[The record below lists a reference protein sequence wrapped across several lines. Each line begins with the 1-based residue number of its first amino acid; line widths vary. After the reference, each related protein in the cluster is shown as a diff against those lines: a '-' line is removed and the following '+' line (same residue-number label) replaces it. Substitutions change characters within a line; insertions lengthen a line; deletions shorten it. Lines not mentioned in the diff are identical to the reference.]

1 MKKLVK
7 SLRSIFYFIQNYF
20 IKAGSPIGIYYQNLS
35 QECYNFFEQDMKKSA
50 IFLKSNDIRKYSIS
64 RAFNNSKTK
73 ENLFLEFGVYKG
85 DSINLFGNFLSQHGK
100 KIYGFDSFE
109 GLEEEWNFND
119 YNPIG
124 TFSLNKKSPK
134 VLKNVSLI
142 QGKVQSTLENFL
154 KDKKDK
160 KIIFAHL
167 DMDTYTPT
175 KYTLNKIKPFLQKGS
190 VILFDEF
197 YGFPNWQ
204 HHEYKA
210 FSEEFK
216 KDEYKYIAFCESEV
230 AVEIL

>member
-1 MKKLVK
+1 MKRLIN
-7 SLRSIFYFIQNYF
+7 SLRNIFYFIQNYF
-20 IKAGSPIGIYYQNLS
+20 IKAGSPIGVYYQNLS
-35 QECYNFFEQDMKKSA
+35 QECYNFFEQDMKKSE

-64 RAFNNSKTK
+64 KAFNNSNTK

-85 DSINLFGNFLSQHGK
+85 DSINLFGNFLSHHSRE
-100 KIYGFDSFE
+100 IHGFDSFE
-109 GLEEEWNFND
+109 GLEEEWNMND

-124 TFSLNKKSPK
+124 RFSLNKKNPK
-134 VLKNVSLI
+134 VLKNVTLI
-142 QGKVQSTLENFL
+142 KGKVQSTLENFL
-154 KDKKDK
+154 NDKKDK
-160 KIIFAHL
+160 KIIFAHM
-167 DMDTYTPT
+167 DMDTYIPT
-175 KYTLNKIKPFLQKGS
+175 KYALNKIKPFLQKGS

-216 KDEYKYIAFCESEV
+216 ENEYKYIAFCESEV

>member
-1 MKKLVK
+1 MKRLIN
-7 SLRSIFYFIQNYF
+7 SLRNIFYFIQNYF
-20 IKAGSPIGIYYQNLS
+20 IKAGSPIGVYYQNLS

-50 IFLKSNDIRKYSIS
+50 IFLKSNDIRKYSIF
-64 RAFNNSKTK
+64 RAFNNSNTK

-85 DSINLFGNFLSQHGK
+85 DSINLFGNFLSQHSRE
-100 KIYGFDSFE
+100 IYGFDSFE
-109 GLEEEWNFND
+109 GLEEEWNMND

-124 TFSLNKKSPK
+124 RFSLNKKNPK
-134 VLKNVSLI
+134 VLKNVTLI
-142 QGKVQSTLENFL
+142 KGKVQSTLENFL

-160 KIIFAHL
+160 KIIFAHM
-167 DMDTYTPT
+167 DMDTYIPT
-175 KYTLNKIKPFLQKGS
+175 KYALNKIKPFLQKGS

-216 KDEYKYIAFCESEV
+216 ENDYKYIAFCESEV

>member
-1 MKKLVK
+1 MKRLIN
-7 SLRSIFYFIQNYF
+7 SLRNIFYFIQNYF
-20 IKAGSPIGIYYQNLS
+20 IKAGSPIGVYYQNLS
-35 QECYNFFEQDMKKSA
+35 QECYNFFEQDMKKSE

-64 RAFNNSKTK
+64 RAFNNSSTK

-85 DSINLFGNFLSQHGK
+85 DSINLFGNFLSDHSRE
-100 KIYGFDSFE
+100 IYGFDSFE
-109 GLEEEWNFND
+109 GLEEEWNMND

-124 TFSLNKKSPK
+124 RFSLNKKNPK
-134 VLKNVSLI
+134 VLKNVTLI
-142 QGKVQSTLENFL
+142 KGKVQNTLENFL

-160 KIIFAHL
+160 KIIFAHM
-167 DMDTYTPT
+167 DMDTYIPT
-175 KYTLNKIKPFLQKGS
+175 KYALNKIKPFLQKGS

-204 HHEYKA
+204 NHEYKA

-216 KDEYKYIAFCESEV
+216 ENEYKYIAFCESEV

>member
-1 MKKLVK
+1 MKRLIN
-7 SLRSIFYFIQNYF
+7 SLRNIFYFIQNYF
-20 IKAGSPIGIYYQNLS
+20 IKAGSPIGVYYQNLS

-50 IFLKSNDIRKYSIS
+50 IFLKSNDIRKYSIF
-64 RAFNNSKTK
+64 RAFNNSNTK

-85 DSINLFGNFLSQHGK
+85 DSINLFGNFLSQHSRE
-100 KIYGFDSFE
+100 IYGFDSFE
-109 GLEEEWNFND
+109 GLEEEWNMND

-124 TFSLNKKSPK
+124 RFSLNKKNPK
-134 VLKNVSLI
+134 VLKNVTLI
-142 QGKVQSTLENFL
+142 KGKVQSTLENFL

-160 KIIFAHL
+160 KIIFVHM
-167 DMDTYTPT
+167 DMDTYIPT
-175 KYTLNKIKPFLQKGS
+175 KYALNKIKPFLQKGS

-216 KDEYKYIAFCESEV
+216 ENDYKYIAFCESEV

>member
-1 MKKLVK
+1 MKRLIN
-7 SLRSIFYFIQNYF
+7 SLRNIFYFIQNYF
-20 IKAGSPIGIYYQNLS
+20 IKAGSPMGVYYQNLS

-50 IFLKSNDIRKYSIS
+50 IFLKSNDIRKYSIF
-64 RAFNNSKTK
+64 RAFNNSNTK

-85 DSINLFGNFLSQHGK
+85 DSINLFGNFLSQHSRE
-100 KIYGFDSFE
+100 IYGFDSFE
-109 GLEEEWNFND
+109 GLEEEWNMND

-124 TFSLNKKSPK
+124 RFSLNKKNPK
-134 VLKNVSLI
+134 VLKNVTLI
-142 QGKVQSTLENFL
+142 KGKVQSTLENFL

-175 KYTLNKIKPFLQKGS
+175 EYALSKIKPFLQKGA

-210 FSEEFK
+210 FIEVFNEK
-216 KDEYKYIAFCESEV
+216 EYKYIAFCESEV

>member
-1 MKKLVK
+1 MKRLIN
-7 SLRSIFYFIQNYF
+7 SLRNIFYFIQNYF
-20 IKAGSPIGIYYQNLS
+20 IKAGSPIGVYYQNLS

-50 IFLKSNDIRKYSIS
+50 IFLKSNDIRKYSIF
-64 RAFNNSKTK
+64 RAFNNSNTK

-85 DSINLFGNFLSQHGK
+85 DSINLFGNFLSQHSRE
-100 KIYGFDSFE
+100 IYGFDSFE
-109 GLEEEWNFND
+109 GLEEEWNMND

-124 TFSLNKKSPK
+124 RFSLNKKNPK
-134 VLKNVSLI
+134 VLKNVPLI
-142 QGKVQSTLENFL
+142 KGKVQSTLENFL

-160 KIIFAHL
+160 KIIFVHM
-167 DMDTYTPT
+167 DMDTYIPT
-175 KYTLNKIKPFLQKGS
+175 KYALNKIKPFLQKGS

-216 KDEYKYIAFCESEV
+216 ENDYKYIAFCESEV